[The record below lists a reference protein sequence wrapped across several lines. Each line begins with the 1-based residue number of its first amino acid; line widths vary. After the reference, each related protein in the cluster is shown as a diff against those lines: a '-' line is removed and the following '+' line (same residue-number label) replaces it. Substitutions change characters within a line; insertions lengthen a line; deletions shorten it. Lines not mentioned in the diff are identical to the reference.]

1 MVYIVVDSMRKPGI
15 KIQVIPKNQQKGTA
29 KRMIQLIRGF
39 KDVLPGESEL
49 WQHIKQTAA
58 GLFEDF
64 GFKEIR
70 IPIMERTELFA
81 RSIGEETDI
90 VEKEMYTFPDR
101 KGDLITLRPEAT
113 ASIVRSYIQHKLHA
127 ADPVKKFYTI
137 GPMFRRERPQK
148 GRYRQFYQLDAEVFG
163 SDSPYVD
170 AQLIFMLKALFD
182 RLGVTD
188 VKAHIN
194 SLGCPA
200 CRPDF
205 KNALQ
210 GYLAG
215 KQAALCADCRRRM
228 DKNPLRV
235 LDCKVPG
242 CRDAM
247 VAAPSILDHLCTAC
261 HDHFETVKGA
271 LKSLGTP
278 FTIDKRLVRGLD
290 YYTRTTF
297 EMQTGRL
304 GAQSAV
310 AGGGRYDGLVKALGG
325 PEIPATGFAVGFDRL
340 AEIVAQSGESHARTP
355 DLYVAALGDR
365 ALPVAFEWISRL
377 AAAGVQAETDFSGRS
392 LKSQMKR
399 ADRLGAAYVLMVGD
413 EELDKQVAILRNMAT
428 KAQEEIPFE
437 GLAGS
442 LSARMG
448 KKE

>member
-1 MVYIVVDSMRKPGI
+1 
-15 KIQVIPKNQQKGTA
+15 
-29 KRMIQLIRGF
+29 MIQLIRGF

-49 WQHIKQTAA
+49 WQHIEQTATT
-58 GLFEDF
+58 LFAEF
-64 GFKEIR
+64 GFKEVR

-81 RSIGEETDI
+81 RSIGAETDI

-113 ASIVRSYIQHKLHA
+113 ASIVRAYIQHKLHA
-127 ADPVKKFYTI
+127 VDPVKKFYTI

-170 AQLIFMLKALFD
+170 AQLIYMLKILFH

-188 VKAHIN
+188 IMAHVN

-205 KNALQ
+205 RDTLQ
-210 GYLAG
+210 AFIAG
-215 KQAALCADCRRRM
+215 KEDDLCSDCRRRK

-242 CRDAM
+242 CREAM
-247 VAAPSILDHLCTAC
+247 ADAPSILDHLCAAC
-261 HDHFETVKGA
+261 RIHFDTVKAA
-271 LKSLGTP
+271 LENLDTP

-297 EMQTGRL
+297 EMQTGSL

-325 PEIPATGFAVGFDRL
+325 PEIPATGFAIGFDRL
-340 AEIVAQSGESHARTP
+340 AEVVAQTGKSYAAVP
-355 DLYVAALGDR
+355 DLYVAALGEK

-377 AAAGVQAETDFSGRS
+377 SEAGIRAEMDFAGRS

-399 ADRLGAAYVLMVGD
+399 ADRFGAAHVLIMGD
-413 EELDKQVAILRNMAT
+413 DELEKQVAILRNMTT
-428 KAQEEIPFE
+428 KAQDEIPF
-437 GLAGS
+437 AGI
-442 LSARMG
+442 LETLGARLG
-448 KKE
+448 KKEQA